1 MDRPQRRSLK
11 AAWLALVLAMTSAAW
26 ADEATTPAAA
36 ALDGAPEADA
46 AYFDRHADG
55 WFWYHDPKLSKPA
68 PAPKVEKPVAMDSDK
83 DDPVKV
89 VEAEHKAMEQALD
102 RAIVTPTP
110 ENIKT
115 YLELNQHL
123 MSQAGDFAEAWRG
136 AIWSNPSLDYSLVSP
151 VGSSAYVKADQD
163 AAADE
168 QRLLRAAQDWGL
180 VFFFRGTC
188 PYCHKFAPLLK
199 QFAEHYGFRIVDV
212 SLDGGGLPEFPNPQ
226 PNNQAAQNLRVEAV
240 PAVYLVNPRTRQVVP
255 AVFGLVGWSDLV
267 QRLIYAL
274 DHADD
279 KDGDGLS
286 NLASLGG
293 SP

>member
-1 MDRPQRRSLK
+1 MDRPQRHSLE
-11 AAWLALVLAMTSAAW
+11 AGWLALVLMVVPGAW
-26 ADEATTPAAA
+26 ADEAATSVAAVAQDAPA
-36 ALDGAPEADA
+36 EA
-46 AYFDRHADG
+46 AYFERHADG
-55 WFWYHDPKLSKPA
+55 WFWYRDPKLPRPA
-68 PAPKVEKPVAMDSDK
+68 PAAKPEQPKAAESGK

-89 VEAEHKAMEQALD
+89 IEAEHKAMEQALD

-110 ENIKT
+110 ENVKA

-123 MSQAGDFAEAWRG
+123 MAQAGDFADAWRG

-151 VGSSAYVKADQD
+151 VGSSAYVKADED
-163 AAADE
+163 ATAYE
-168 QRLLRAAQDWGL
+168 QKLMQAAQDWGL

-267 QRLIYAL
+267 QRVIYAL
-274 DHADD
+274 GHANDHEEASDV
-279 KDGDGLS
+279 
-286 NLASLGG
+286 ASLAGM
-293 SP
+293 P

>member
-1 MDRPQRRSLK
+1 MDRQPRRSLE
-11 AAWLALVLAMTSAAW
+11 AGGLALLLVAAASWGDGSAA
-26 ADEATTPAAA
+26 PAAEVA
-36 ALDGAPEADA
+36 VSEPER
-46 AYFDRHADG
+46 AYFDRHAEG
-55 WFWYHDPKLSKPA
+55 WFWYRDPKLAKPA
-68 PAPKVEKPVAMDSDK
+68 PPKPEAPPAAEGEK

-89 VEAEHKAMEQALD
+89 VEAEHKALEQALD

-110 ENIKT
+110 ENVKA

-123 MSQAGDFAEAWRG
+123 MAQAGDFADAWRG

-163 AAADE
+163 AAASE
-168 QRLLRAAQDWGL
+168 QKLLQAAQQWGL

-188 PYCHKFAPLLK
+188 PYCHSFAPLLK
-199 QFAEHYGFRIVDV
+199 QFAAHYGFRIVDV

-267 QRLIYAL
+267 QRVIYAL
-274 DHADD
+274 DHASGGEDSSD
-279 KDGDGLS
+279 V
-286 NLASLGG
+286 ASLAGA
-293 SP
+293 P

>member
-1 MDRPQRRSLK
+1 M
-11 AAWLALVLAMTSAAW
+11 
-26 ADEATTPAAA
+26 AAA
-36 ALDGAPEADA
+36 ALAGEPAAARAEAEPQR
-46 AYFDRHADG
+46 AYFDRHAEG
-55 WFWYHDPKLSKPA
+55 WFWYHDPKLATPAAPPKTEQTRPA
-68 PAPKVEKPVAMDSDK
+68 PEDK

-89 VEAEHKAMEQALD
+89 VEAERTAMEKALD

-110 ENIKT
+110 ENVKT

-123 MSQAGDFAEAWRG
+123 MAQAGNFAEAWRG

-163 AAADE
+163 AATDE
-168 QRLLRAAQDWGL
+168 QKLLQAAQQWGL

-188 PYCHKFAPLLK
+188 PYCHKFAPLLR

-226 PNNQAAQNLRVEAV
+226 PNNQAAENLRVEAV

-274 DHADD
+274 DHANDQHEID
-279 KDGDGLS
+279 HP
-286 NLASLGG
+286 NLASIGG
-293 SP
+293 SQ

>member
-1 MDRPQRRSLK
+1 M
-11 AAWLALVLAMTSAAW
+11 
-26 ADEATTPAAA
+26 AAA
-36 ALDGAPEADA
+36 ALADEPAAAPGGAEPEH
-46 AYFDRHADG
+46 AYFDRHAEG
-55 WFWYHDPKLSKPA
+55 WFWYHDPQLAKPTA
-68 PAPKVEKPVAMDSDK
+68 PLKAEPAQPLPADG

-89 VEAEHKAMEQALD
+89 VEAERTAMEQALD

-110 ENIKT
+110 ENVKA
-115 YLELNQHL
+115 YLELNQRL
-123 MSQAGDFAEAWRG
+123 MAQAGDFAEAWRG

-168 QRLLRAAQDWGL
+168 QKLLQAAQQWGL
-180 VFFFRGTC
+180 VFFFRGNC

-199 QFAEHYGFRIVDV
+199 QFTAHYGFRIVDV

-240 PAVYLVNPRTRQVVP
+240 PAIYLVNPSTRQVVP

-274 DHADD
+274 DHADGQED
-279 KDGDGLS
+279 SSDV
-286 NLASLGG
+286 ASLA
-293 SP
+293 PTP

>member
-1 MDRPQRRSLK
+1 MDRPQRRSLE
-11 AAWLALVLAMTSAAW
+11 AAWLALVMTATPAAW
-26 ADEATTPAAA
+26 ADEAATPVATTAQ
-36 ALDGAPEADA
+36 DSAPGA
-46 AYFDRHADG
+46 AYFERHADG
-55 WFWYHDPKLSKPA
+55 WFWYHDPKLSKAA
-68 PAPKVEKPVAMDSDK
+68 PVPKAEKPEATQSDK

-89 VEAEHKAMEQALD
+89 VETEHKAIEQALD

-110 ENIKT
+110 ENIKA

-123 MSQAGDFAEAWRG
+123 MAQAGDFAEAWRG

-226 PNNQAAQNLRVEAV
+226 PNNQAAQNLSVEAV

-274 DHADD
+274 DHANG
-279 KDGDGLS
+279 KDGDELS

>member
-1 MDRPQRRSLK
+1 VDRRQRRSLELGG
-11 AAWLALVLAMTSAAW
+11 LALLLTAAASL
-26 ADEATTPAAA
+26 ADEPTAPTAAVE
-36 ALDGAPEADA
+36 PEH
-46 AYFDRHADG
+46 AYFDRHAEG
-55 WFWYHDPKLSKPA
+55 WFWYHDPKVAKPA
-68 PAPKVEKPVAMDSDK
+68 APPKAEQTRAPREDS

-89 VEAEHKAMEQALD
+89 VEAERSAMEQALD

-110 ENIKT
+110 ENVKA
-115 YLELNQHL
+115 YLELNQRL
-123 MSQAGDFAEAWRG
+123 MAQAGNFAEAWRG

-163 AAADE
+163 AATDE
-168 QRLLRAAQDWGL
+168 QKLLKAAQQWGL

-188 PYCHKFAPLLK
+188 PYCHKLAPLLK
-199 QFAEHYGFRIVDV
+199 QFAAHYRFRIVDV

-226 PNNQAAQNLRVEAV
+226 PNNQAAQNLHVDVV
-240 PAVYLVNPRTRQVVP
+240 PALYLVNPRTRQVVP

-279 KDGDGLS
+279 QRGPDDS

>member
-1 MDRPQRRSLK
+1 
-11 AAWLALVLAMTSAAW
+11 LALLLMAVAAL
-26 ADEATTPAAA
+26 ADEPAAA
-36 ALDGAPEADA
+36 PATALEH
-46 AYFDRHADG
+46 AYFDRHAEG
-55 WFWYHDPKLSKPA
+55 WFWYHDPKLVKPA
-68 PAPKVEKPVAMDSDK
+68 VPPKAEQTRPVPDNI
-83 DDPVKV
+83 DDPVTV
-89 VEAEHKAMEQALD
+89 VEAERAAMEQALD

-110 ENIKT
+110 ENVKA
-115 YLELNQHL
+115 YLELNQRL
-123 MSQAGDFAEAWRG
+123 MAQAGDFAEAWRG

-163 AAADE
+163 AATSE
-168 QRLLRAAQDWGL
+168 QKLLQAAQQWGL

-199 QFAEHYGFRIVDV
+199 QFAEHYSFRIVDV

-226 PNNQAAQNLRVEAV
+226 PNNLAAENLRVEAV

-274 DHADD
+274 DHASTDQ
-279 KDGDGLS
+279 GAG
-286 NLASLGG
+286 
-293 SP
+293 

>member
-1 MDRPQRRSLK
+1 MDRRQRRSLE
-11 AAWLALVLAMTSAAW
+11 AGGLALLLIAAASWGDGPSA
-26 ADEATTPAAA
+26 PAADVA
-36 ALDGAPEADA
+36 VSEPEH
-46 AYFDRHADG
+46 AYFDRHAEG
-55 WFWYHDPKLSKPA
+55 WFWYHDPKLAKPA
-68 PAPKVEKPVAMDSDK
+68 PLKAEPPPAAKVEE

-89 VEAEHKAMEQALD
+89 VEAEHKALEQALD

-110 ENIKT
+110 ENVKA
-115 YLELNQHL
+115 YLELNQRL
-123 MSQAGDFAEAWRG
+123 MAQAGDFADAWRG
-136 AIWSNPSLDYSLVSP
+136 AVWSNPSLDYSLVSP
-151 VGSSAYVKADQD
+151 VGSSAYVKADAD

-168 QRLLRAAQDWGL
+168 QKLMQAAQQWGL

-199 QFAEHYGFRIVDV
+199 QFAEHYDFRIVDV

-267 QRLIYAL
+267 QRLIYAMNHAN
-274 DHADD
+274 DHEQTSDVD
-279 KDGDGLS
+279 
-286 NLASLGG
+286 SLVGE
-293 SP
+293 P

>member
-1 MDRPQRRSLK
+1 VDSRQRRSLEVGWLAVLLMAAP
-11 AAWLALVLAMTSAAW
+11 AAWS
-26 ADEATTPAAA
+26 DEPAAPA
-36 ALDGAPEADA
+36 QQAEQANAPAV
-46 AYFDRHADG
+46 AYFERHADG
-55 WFWYHDPKLSKPA
+55 WFWYHDPKLSKPVPNA
-68 PAPKVEKPVAMDSDK
+68 EKAEAAGNDK
-83 DDPVKV
+83 DDPVKA
-89 VEAEHKAMEQALD
+89 VEAEHKALEQALD

-110 ENIKT
+110 ENVKA
-115 YLELNQHL
+115 YLELNQRL
-123 MSQAGDFAEAWRG
+123 MAQAGDFAEAWRG

-151 VGSSAYVKADQD
+151 VGSSAYVKADAD
-163 AAADE
+163 AAADD
-168 QRLLRAAQDWGL
+168 QKLMQAAQQWGL

-212 SLDGGGLPEFPNPQ
+212 SLDGGGLPEFPHPQ

-274 DHADD
+274 DHANGGEDSSD
-279 KDGDGLS
+279 V
-286 NLASLGG
+286 ASLAGA
-293 SP
+293 P

>member
-1 MDRPQRRSLK
+1 MGWVALLLMAAP
-11 AAWLALVLAMTSAAW
+11 AAWPDDLAA
-26 ADEATTPAAA
+26 PAR
-36 ALDGAPEADA
+36 LPEQPGAPEV
-46 AYFDRHADG
+46 AYFERHADG
-55 WFWYHDPKLSKPA
+55 WFWYHDPKLSKPQ
-68 PAPKVEKPVAMDSDK
+68 PRMEKPETARNDK

-89 VEAEHKAMEQALD
+89 VEAEHKALEQALD

-110 ENIKT
+110 ENVKV

-123 MSQAGDFAEAWRG
+123 MAQAGEFAEAWRG

-151 VGSSAYVKADQD
+151 VGSTAYVKADQD

-168 QRLLRAAQDWGL
+168 QRLLRAAQNWGL

-199 QFAEHYGFRIVDV
+199 QFADHYGFRIVDV

-240 PAVYLVNPRTRQVVP
+240 PAVYLVNPRTRKVVP

-274 DHADD
+274 DHANDHEEPSD
-279 KDGDGLS
+279 VATLV
-286 NLASLGG
+286 GG
-293 SP
+293 P

>member
-1 MDRPQRRSLK
+1 MDRRQRRSLEVGWLAALLMAAP
-11 AAWLALVLAMTSAAW
+11 AAWSDEPAAPAQPAEQASGPALV
-26 ADEATTPAAA
+26 
-36 ALDGAPEADA
+36 
-46 AYFDRHADG
+46 YFERHADG

-68 PAPKVEKPVAMDSDK
+68 PKAEKPETVGSDK

-89 VEAEHKAMEQALD
+89 VEAEHKALEQALD

-110 ENIKT
+110 ENVKA

-123 MSQAGDFAEAWRG
+123 MAQAGDFAEAWRG

-168 QRLLRAAQDWGL
+168 QKLMQAAQQWGL

-199 QFAEHYGFRIVDV
+199 QFAEHYGFRTVDV

-274 DHADD
+274 DHANDHD
-279 KDGDGLS
+279 SPSDV
-286 NLASLGG
+286 ASLTAV
-293 SP
+293 P